1 MAEYLPDDVLVLTK
15 QQFVQREKDYWNSAT
30 PIGYIFAFGAIM
42 GFVVGA
48 IIVYQIL
55 FADVSEHLNE
65 YATLRAIGYRNRFVS
80 GIVLQQAA
88 ILAVLGLPAR
98 RGHRLL
104 ALRQGRGRHQ
114 PAAVHHAGAGR
125 HRVPDDPG
133 HVRDLRPDGGAQ
145 SAATRSGGGVLM
157 TAAPP
162 IKVEG
167 LNHSYGKGELKK
179 QILFDVSVEIQAG
192 EIVIVTGPSG
202 SGKTTLLTLV
212 GALRSAQ
219 EGSVEILGKELR
231 KARPATLEGVRR
243 QIGFIFQQ
251 HNLLGALSS
260 LQNVELGV
268 RASGKFPRSTH
279 QRRAREMLE
288 AVGLGDRMQHKPEQL
303 SGGQRQR
310 VAIARALV
318 SEPAIV
324 MADEPTASLDKQ
336 SGREVVDRM
345 KVLAKEH
352 GTTILLVTHD
362 NRILDIADRIVHLED
377 GRLSTFTDAVLAN
390 NQHMM
395 KMLAAN
401 RQKQPIAEMV
411 DGLNENQFED
421 LLRELTEESQRF
433 LEATSLASN
442 VAFRSM
448 LEQGLFAFTRK
459 LGGLLNAERSSLF
472 LVEGDF
478 LVLKVAENLQELGE
492 IRFPVGTGIAG
503 AVAQSGQLHPDRR
516 RLCGPALQPR
526 RGPADRFPH
535 PLHIEPADQEPRRQ
549 GICGGATAEPP
560 RRAALRRSRRSS
572 GLRPSSSRSGSSSRP
587 SSDWRS
593 RTGDGW
599 GCRPCPTGSPG
610 PQDARAVFRH
620 SASLPIMPCWPNW
633 RLGTW
638 PVASG

>member
-1 MAEYLPDDVLVLTK
+1 
-15 QQFVQREKDYWNSAT
+15 
-30 PIGYIFAFGAIM
+30 
-42 GFVVGA
+42 
-48 IIVYQIL
+48 
-55 FADVSEHLNE
+55 
-65 YATLRAIGYRNRFVS
+65 
-80 GIVLQQAA
+80 
-88 ILAVLGLPAR
+88 
-98 RGHRLL
+98 
-104 ALRQGRGRHQ
+104 
-114 PAAVHHAGAGR
+114 
-125 HRVPDDPG
+125 
-133 HVRDLRPDGGAQ
+133 
-145 SAATRSGGGVLM
+145 M
-157 TAAPP
+157 TVAPP

-179 QILFDVSVEIQAG
+179 QILFDVSVDIQAG

-219 EGSVEILGKELR
+219 EGRVEILGKELR

-279 QRRAREMLE
+279 QQRAREMLE
-288 AVGLGDRMQHKPEQL
+288 AVGLSDRMQHKPEQL

-395 KMLAAN
+395 KMLASN
-401 RQKQPIAEMV
+401 RQKQPLAEMV

-478 LVLKVAENLQELGE
+478 LVLKVAANLQELGE

-503 AVAQSGQLHPDRR
+503 AVAQSGRPIRIDDAYADPRFNREVDRR
-516 RLCGPALQPR
+516 SGFRTRSILC
-526 RGPADRFPH
+526 
-535 PLHIEPADQEPRRQ
+535 
-549 GICGGATAEPP
+549 
-560 RRAALRRSRRSS
+560 
-572 GLRPSSSRSGSSSRP
+572 
-587 SSDWRS
+587 
-593 RTGDGW
+593 
-599 GCRPCPTGSPG
+599 
-610 PQDARAVFRH
+610 
-620 SASLPIMPCWPNW
+620 LPIKNREGKVFAVAQLLNRRDGEPFDDLDEA
-633 RLGTW
+633 RFATFIQSIGVIFETQLGLAEQDW
-638 PVASG
+638 